1 MQADGDGDASF
12 EISEEAPA
20 SQTSIV
26 VDDAWP
32 SEKEKNRRAVM
43 KAPCGP
49 RKSERKVQRLVFFRL
64 RSLSFVSST
73 SFSLSFSLSHPLSQ
87 PKKTKTRAAKH
98 RARLGR
104 DRCRE
109 GGDRE
114 RQAVPG
120 AAEEEEEGR
129 SSGSRSRGLIFF
141 HLVLFV
147 FLWVHRNYSHSLAL
161 GNKNRTKCKE

>member
-49 RKSERKVQRLVFFRL
+49 RKSERKVQRSVFLRL

-87 PKKTKTRAAKH
+87 PKKT
-98 RARLGR
+98 
-104 DRCRE
+104 
-109 GGDRE
+109 
-114 RQAVPG
+114 
-120 AAEEEEEGR
+120 
-129 SSGSRSRGLIFF
+129 
-141 HLVLFV
+141 
-147 FLWVHRNYSHSLAL
+147 
-161 GNKNRTKCKE
+161 

>member
-49 RKSERKVQRLVFFRL
+49 RKSERKVQRSVFLRL
-64 RSLSFVSST
+64 FARSRLFLQPPSLSLSRSLT
-73 SFSLSFSLSHPLSQ
+73 LSLN
-87 PKKTKTRAAKH
+87 PKKHKREQQNIELVLAAIVV
-98 RARLGR
+98 ARVAIESVRRYL
-104 DRCRE
+104 
-109 GGDRE
+109 E
-114 RQAVPG
+114 RRRKRRRGG
-120 AAEEEEEGR
+120 AAG
-129 SSGSRSRGLIFF
+129 
-141 HLVLFV
+141 
-147 FLWVHRNYSHSLAL
+147 AAPAA
-161 GNKNRTKCKE
+161 